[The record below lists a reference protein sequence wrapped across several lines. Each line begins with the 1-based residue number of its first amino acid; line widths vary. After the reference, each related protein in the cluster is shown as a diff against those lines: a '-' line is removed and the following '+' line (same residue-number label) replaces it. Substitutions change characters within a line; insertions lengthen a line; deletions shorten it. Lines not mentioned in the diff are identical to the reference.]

1 MAAYYTDGGS
11 VDMYVDEVAMEITA
25 HNQDIW
31 ASADEGGDEAADDE
45 GGVEAADDDMAGYD
59 LDSPRMQ
66 TSSMALYNSPSKS
79 MDSSSD
85 EEYKQPS
92 EEDSSAND
100 EEATEFRNYA
110 RQIKRNIIANKFG
123 IHGSQVVDIRAE
135 DLVDEV
141 PNLDEPGSP
150 FLDSSDDYSYEE
162 NSDGEAQKWKTVE
175 NRFDS
180 KAEVPVF
187 CGPPG

>member
-1 MAAYYTDGGS
+1 MAAYYTNGGC
-11 VDMYVDEVAMEITA
+11 VDMFVEEVAMEITA
-25 HNQDIW
+25 LDQDIW
-31 ASADEGGDEAADDE
+31 ASDDEGGDEAADDE

-92 EEDSSAND
+92 EEDSSADD

-110 RQIKRNIIANKFG
+110 RQIKRNIRANKLG
-123 IHGSQVVDIRAE
+123 IHGIVKFWTLEQRI
-135 DLVDEV
+135 
-141 PNLDEPGSP
+141 
-150 FLDSSDDYSYEE
+150 
-162 NSDGEAQKWKTVE
+162 
-175 NRFDS
+175 
-180 KAEVPVF
+180 
-187 CGPPG
+187 